1 MTETITLDQA
11 IANQKYRITELG
23 STTANQGDSERR
35 RQLFELG
42 FIKGESVILLRR
54 TMPGCDP
61 MVVRVGNSTFALRQ
75 VEAKTI
81 AVVLERE

>member
-23 STTANQGDSERR
+23 SHAAHHGDAERR

-75 VEAKTI
+75 VEAKSI
-81 AVVLERE
+81 SVVPEQA